1 MIMMYEGPHHRVCTF
16 LLLTLLLLDSS
27 IENWAA
33 ISDQSENP
41 SIHPSV
47 KKGCH
52 QFCETKQILDSLDY
66 LQDNFIQWWCFPSF
80 WPAWKYL
87 SEEKKTLLLDSST
100 VFFLLISKVKTIALF
115 PPANVH
121 CTHWKWKPEEA
132 VLVLFLKTSPVA
144 CVANLYQK
152 GKQQQ
157 FWKDKTFSLRLIDFQ
172 IMCTEYVPSHQLD
185 GLA

>member
-52 QFCETKQILDSLDY
+52 QFCETKQILDSLDQSICKII
-66 LQDNFIQWWCFPSF
+66 LFNGGVFRHSGQPENTFL
-80 WPAWKYL
+80 K
-87 SEEKKTLLLDSST
+87 KKTLCCGTRLVFLFFSFRRLKPLYTLKVETRRSSIGII
-100 VFFLLISKVKTIALF
+100 LENIASGMCCQLV
-115 PPANVH
+115 P
-121 CTHWKWKPEEA
+121 KREA
-132 VLVLFLKTSPVA
+132 TAILE
-144 CVANLYQK
+144 
-152 GKQQQ
+152 G
-157 FWKDKTFSLRLIDFQ
+157 
-172 IMCTEYVPSHQLD
+172 
-185 GLA
+185 

>member
-27 IENWAA
+27 IENWTA

-87 SEEKKTLLLDSST
+87 SEEKKLCCWTRLL
-100 VFFLLISKVKTIALF
+100 FFFFSFRKLKPLHCFLQLMYI
-115 PPANVH
+115 VH
-121 CTHWKWKPEEA
+121 IESGNQKKQYWYYSWKHRQWHVLPTCTKKGSNSNFGRIK
-132 VLVLFLKTSPVA
+132 LSPCA
-144 CVANLYQK
+144 
-152 GKQQQ
+152 
-157 FWKDKTFSLRLIDFQ
+157 
-172 IMCTEYVPSHQLD
+172 
-185 GLA
+185 